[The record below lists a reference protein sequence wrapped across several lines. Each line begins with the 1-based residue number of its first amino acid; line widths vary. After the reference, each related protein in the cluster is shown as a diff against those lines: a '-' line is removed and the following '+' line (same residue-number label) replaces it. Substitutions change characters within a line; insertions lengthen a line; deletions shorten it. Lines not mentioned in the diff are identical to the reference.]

1 VLREQ
6 EDPFLRAGGTEVER
20 LAGER
25 PEVFILAVGIGA
37 PDTGGALG
45 IVAAENELL
54 HHLGD
59 ALEAKTPVDDRMLG
73 LVLIRE
79 VLKMLFFRLISFV
92 IISLEA
98 VYFGLGAEGIQRQ
111 GWKQRNALD

>member
-1 VLREQ
+1 
-6 EDPFLRAGGTEVER
+6 
-20 LAGER
+20 
-25 PEVFILAVGIGA
+25 
-37 PDTGGALG
+37 
-45 IVAAENELL
+45 
-54 HHLGD
+54 
-59 ALEAKTPVDDRMLG
+59 MLG